1 MLSSIIYLV
10 VGLMKRLND
19 CHPAEDVVE
28 INSHVDGILKR
39 FTSVDALV
47 NGILRRNPSNQ
58 ASAQAVFTPDLI
70 VDDCDPA
77 GDVFTHVDAFCQ
89 QADVPID
96 SPSIEI
102 NKHHAAG
109 EPGPRV
115 EIDDCYPRPA
125 SGVVTSVNDV
135 VPPSDVRLKPLFIDV
150 KYLLGDIEHL
160 QVEYLRY
167 NIKHCTRFKR
177 RVFTSVDERPHVD
190 HLRYNFSSEVLI
202 PPELKIPHQRHCSG
216 GLLSWNASWRSLGSV
231 QKTSITW
238 MRVHLQSGK
247 SKQHKES
254 LMLAFA
260 RSFKRNLVVMSG

>member
-167 NIKHCTRFKR
+167 N
-177 RVFTSVDERPHVD
+177 
-190 HLRYNFSSEVLI
+190 FSSEVLI

-238 MRVHLQSGK
+238 MRVDSQSGK